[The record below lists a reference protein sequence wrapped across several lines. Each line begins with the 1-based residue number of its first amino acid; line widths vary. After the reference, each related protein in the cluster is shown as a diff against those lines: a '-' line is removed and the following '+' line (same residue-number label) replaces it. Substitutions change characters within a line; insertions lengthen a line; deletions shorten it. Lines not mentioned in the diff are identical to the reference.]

1 MTQWLTMSA
10 PTPRTVPSRAASS
23 TLVPTPSVEATST
36 GSSIAASALAE
47 NAPPKLPTPRTTS
60 GPCVRSTAVRIWA
73 TARVPSSMSTPAA
86 AYDVSAAPGARQP
99 MSRRTCIPSKWMPP
113 IASYAAARAAAR
125 SAPSPVTARTRP
137 PAVCPSTSPAGNSSA
152 LDTSSRPETGRPV
165 TGVPG

>member
-1 MTQWLTMSA
+1 MQWLTMSA

-60 GPCVRSTAVRIWA
+60 APWVRSTAVRIWA

-86 AYDVSAAPGARQP
+86 AYDV
-99 MSRRTCIPSKWMPP
+99 RRGP
-113 IASYAAARAAAR
+113 R
-125 SAPSPVTARTRP
+125 RP
-137 PAVCPSTSPAGNSSA
+137 PADVAADLHPLEVDAGHRLVRGGAGGGQVGPEPGDGEDPPAGRLPVDQPGREQQRRGGRA
-152 LDTSSRPETGRPV
+152 VVGSRPGDRECR
-165 TGVPG
+165 